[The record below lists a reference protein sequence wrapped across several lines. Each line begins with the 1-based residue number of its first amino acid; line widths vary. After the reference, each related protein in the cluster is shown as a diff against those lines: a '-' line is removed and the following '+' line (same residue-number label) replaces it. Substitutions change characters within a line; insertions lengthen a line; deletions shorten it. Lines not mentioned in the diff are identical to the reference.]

1 MSQGNVSQPVQEGI
15 HLVRRKMWDFTRAKK
30 QILVFKKQRRRQSDL
45 ECAGTQKFEQFERV
59 AL

>member
-1 MSQGNVSQPVQEGI
+1 
-15 HLVRRKMWDFTRAKK
+15 MWDFTRAKK

-59 AL
+59 ALLRK